1 MASVSNYVFNNM
13 SRIGND
19 NCDQSQKNIQNVAQ
33 ADWTLTNYMSDSCT
47 MANGIDFALS
57 NGPGINYTGSH
68 QVGIGGCQI
77 DTSSDLMIDKIMRPA
92 CRISLLSRPFATV
105 PYLGRGSVNP
115 VLESQLQQGDQ
126 NINRKS
132 VNHLTEK
139 SYLGLNQTPMIPSL
153 AASITNPTNL
163 IEGAAAEGWIRGG
176 LPSRDLTKDQ
186 DYFTQ
191 HTRTQY

>member
-1 MASVSNYVFNNM
+1 MAEVSDFVFNNM

-47 MANGIDFALS
+47 MSNGIDFALS

-77 DTSSDLMIDKIMRPA
+77 DTNSDLMIDKIMRPA
-92 CRISLLSRPFATV
+92 CRVSLLSRPSATV

-126 NINRKS
+126 NINKKS